1 MEKSLHE
8 LHKAMPEHLRDDPP
22 HDQLGDQ
29 KDVEAPSSYENM
41 QSRGRQFLIDVY
53 GKDQSM
59 NIEKALHT
67 VSPRLGYYSVP
78 LVYGGIYSDTSAL
91 SIREACVFMYMANM
105 AVDTP
110 KQAIGH
116 IDSSRRQG
124 VTSEELLNVG
134 ILVRSIAEL
143 YNVRLKHWESI
154 METVDSGEINN
165 HNPYEL

>member
-1 MEKSLHE
+1 
-8 LHKAMPEHLRDDPP
+8 MPEHLRDTPSTDTYEG
-22 HDQLGDQ
+22 QIESKLGSDH
-29 KDVEAPSSYENM
+29 ESM
-41 QSRGRQFLIDVY
+41 HGRGRQFLVDVY
-53 GKDQSM
+53 GKEQSKS
-59 NIEKALHT
+59 IERALHT
-67 VSPRLGYYSVP
+67 LSPRLGYYSVP

-91 SIREACVFMYMANM
+91 TIREACVFMYMANM

-143 YNVRLKHWESI
+143 YDIRLKHWESI
-154 METVDSGEINN
+154 METVDSGEVNN